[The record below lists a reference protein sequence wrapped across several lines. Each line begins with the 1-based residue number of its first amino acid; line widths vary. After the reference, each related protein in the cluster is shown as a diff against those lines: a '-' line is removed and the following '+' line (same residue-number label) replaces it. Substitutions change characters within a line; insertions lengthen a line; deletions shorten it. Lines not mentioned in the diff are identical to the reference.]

1 MKRVLWALAAA
12 TTIIAIGGGAV
23 EARTN
28 LNGTYAFTSTRS
40 CTTTNGPDFIPDGSG
55 GFIIN
60 DGGFFRQI
68 ATDSGTTTYN
78 SDGTGMTTNR
88 SVTMNISAGSG
99 VSIVSISQS
108 SATFTYTIENDNQ
121 LVTNF
126 DAGTFETIAGAGTGN
141 IGTFSARPARQAQI
155 GNGANTI
162 VSGPAEDILD
172 ETLTFISGPSKGL
185 VQHRVCTRS
194 SISVKQ

>member
-1 MKRVLWALAAA
+1 MKRVLWALAA
-12 TTIIAIGGGAV
+12 TLTIVALGGGSV

-28 LNGTYAFTSTRS
+28 LNGTYAFTSNRS

-78 SDGTGMTTNR
+78 PDGTGMTTNR

-108 SATFTYTIENDNQ
+108 SVTFTYTIENDNQ

-126 DAGTFETIAGAGTGN
+126 DVGTFETIAGAGTGN
-141 IGTFSARPARQAQI
+141 IGTFSARPARHAQI
-155 GNGANTI
+155 GNGANAI
-162 VSGPAEDILD
+162 ASGPAEDILD
-172 ETLTFISGPSKGL
+172 ETLTYISGPSKGL